1 MPADPSI
8 TSAPSEHHGNGDA
21 PYPCSSRPSAPPH
34 AAFSI
39 NYGGYCRTSL
49 DHHKAAHKV
58 GSSDPRC
65 PADCPHKAPEGVA
78 VLFTAIF
85 NKRDGGAEKAAQMA
99 REFKGG
105 SVPCTTASSA
115 GAR

>member
-8 TSAPSEHHGNGDA
+8 PSAPSAHHGNGDA
-21 PYPCSSRPSAPPH
+21 PYLCSSRPSAPAH
-34 AAFSI
+34 ADWSLS
-39 NYGGYCRTSL
+39 YGYCRTSL

-65 PADCPHKAPEGVA
+65 PANCPHKAPEGVA

-85 NKRDGGAEKAAQMA
+85 NKRDGGAAKAAEMA

-105 SVPCTTASSA
+105 NSPCNVASSVA
-115 GAR
+115 DR

>member
-8 TSAPSEHHGNGDA
+8 SSAPSARHGNGDA
-21 PYPCSSRPSAPPH
+21 PYACSAREKAPASADW
-34 AAFSI
+34 AIA
-39 NYGGYCRTSL
+39 YGGYCRTSL

-65 PADCPHKAPEGVA
+65 PADCPHKAPNGVA
-78 VLFTAIF
+78 VLFTETF
-85 NKRDGGAEKAAQMA
+85 NQRGAQAAAQMA

-105 SVPCTTASSA
+105 SEPCSSASSA
-115 GAR
+115 QDR

>member
-8 TSAPSEHHGNGDA
+8 TSDPSAHHGNGDA
-21 PYPCSSRPSAPPH
+21 PYPCSTRAAAPAH
-34 AAFSI
+34 AEFSI

-65 PADCPHKAPEGVA
+65 PADCPHKAPNGVA
-78 VLFTAIF
+78 VLFTETF
-85 NKRDGGAEKAAQMA
+85 NQRGAKAAAEMV
-99 REFKGG
+99 RTFKE
-105 SVPCTTASSA
+105 SA
-115 GAR
+115 

>member
-8 TSAPSEHHGNGDA
+8 PSAPSAHHGNGDA
-21 PYPCSSRPSAPPH
+21 PYPCSSRASAPAH
-34 AAFSI
+34 AAFAI

-65 PADCPHKAPEGVA
+65 PANCPHKAPNGVA
-78 VLFTAIF
+78 VLFTETF
-85 NKRDGGAEKAAQMA
+85 TQRGAQAAAQMA
-99 REFKGG
+99 RAIKGEK
-105 SVPCTTASSA
+105 
-115 GAR
+115 

>member
-8 TSAPSEHHGNGDA
+8 TSAPSIHHRDGA
-21 PYPCSSRPSAPPH
+21 SPYACSARQKPPASADW
-34 AAFSI
+34 SL

-49 DHHKAAHKV
+49 DHHKAAHRV

-65 PADCPHKAPEGVA
+65 PATCPHKAPEGVA

-85 NKRDGGAEKAAQMA
+85 NKQHDGGAAKAAAMA
-99 REFKGG
+99 RSFKERND
-105 SVPCTTASSA
+105 AMA
-115 GAR
+115 KDR